1 MGKAYDYLAAG
12 FIEERKFDCAER
24 MLRSINEGYQLHLS
38 DETLKLAAAFG
49 GGMGMQY
56 TCGAI
61 SGALMGLA
69 SMFVKERAHEDDRI
83 RELAKELF
91 TVVETKLGCSDC
103 LTLVNKHRTASDKCS
118 KIIFTVAEA
127 VDEIIE
133 REQKKCVE

>member
-24 MLRSINEGYQLHLS
+24 MLRSINAGYELHLS
-38 DETLKLAAAFG
+38 DESLKLAAAFG

-69 SMFVKERAHEDDRI
+69 SMFVKERAHEDDKI
-83 RELAKELF
+83 RELARELF
-91 TVVETKLGCSDC
+91 KAVEAKLGCSDC
-103 LTLVNKHRTASDKCS
+103 LTLVEKHRTESGKCN
-118 KIIFTVAEA
+118 KIIYTVAEA

-133 REQKKCVE
+133 REMEKSE